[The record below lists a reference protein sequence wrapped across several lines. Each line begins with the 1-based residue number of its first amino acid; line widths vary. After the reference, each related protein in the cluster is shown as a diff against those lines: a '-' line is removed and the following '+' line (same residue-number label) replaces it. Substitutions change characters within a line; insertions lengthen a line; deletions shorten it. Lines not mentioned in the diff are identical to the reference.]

1 MRKIALLLCLALALT
16 GLTACGKTTQE
27 AAPAA
32 TEETVEATATA
43 EATAEPTAEPTA
55 EVADAADTETTGD
68 ATDDAQTD
76 APAET
81 TRDFSGTTLTVFNW
95 YDYIDPAVIELFEE
109 ETGITVKYVN
119 FTTNEEM
126 YTKLEAGAGTYDVLF
141 PSDYMIER
149 MIAHDML
156 AELDFSAMPN
166 YANVMERLRNPSYDP
181 EGKYSVPYMWGTLG
195 YLYNSEMVDEELTS
209 WSALFDEKY
218 AGNVIMMNSLRD
230 TVGLTLKYL
239 GYSLNTRDEGEL
251 NAAKELLIQQKQ
263 SKIECGYLLDET
275 KDKMVG
281 GEAAIG
287 VVYSG
292 DAQYAIE
299 KNENLVYVIP
309 EEGSNIWVD
318 GMCIPKSSKNVEA
331 AQLFIDFMC
340 RDDVAA
346 MNFDYIYYCS
356 PIQSVVDGLDEEE
369 AAMNTINPSEEET
382 ARCEFF
388 NDVEDCMDLYES
400 VWMEIRLAR

>member
-1 MRKIALLLCLALALT
+1 MRKFALILCILIAFS
-16 GLTACGKTTQE
+16 ACAMGS
-27 AAPAA
+27 ASASA
-32 TEETVEATATA
+32 EE
-43 EATAEPTAEPTA
+43 
-55 EVADAADTETTGD
+55 
-68 ATDDAQTD
+68 
-76 APAET
+76 
-81 TRDFSGTTLTVFNW
+81 LTVFNW
-95 YDYIDPAVIELFEE
+95 FDYIDPAVIDLFEE

-126 YTKLEAGAGTYDVLF
+126 YTKLEAGAGTYDVIF
-141 PSDYMIER
+141 PSEYMIER

-156 AELDFSAMPN
+156 EELDLSAMPN
-166 YANVMERLRNPSYDP
+166 FANVMDRLKDPSYDP
-181 EGKYSVPYMWGTLG
+181 GNKYSVPYMWGTLG

-218 AGNVIMMNSLRD
+218 AGNVIMMNSIRD
-230 TVGLTLKYL
+230 TVGLALKYL
-239 GYSLNTRDEGEL
+239 GYSMNTRSEAEL
-251 NAAKELLIQQKQ
+251 NEAKDLLIKQKQ
-263 SKIECGYLLDET
+263 DKIQCGYLLDET

-318 GMCIPKSSKNVEA
+318 GMCIPKGSKNVEGA
-331 AQLFIDFMC
+331 MKFIDFLC
-340 RDDVAA
+340 REDVAA

-356 PIQSVVDGLDEEE
+356 PVQAVVDGLDEEE
-369 AAMNTINPSEEET
+369 AAQSTINPSEDVVS
-382 ARCEFF
+382 RCEYF
-388 NDVEDCMDLYES
+388 NDVEDCMSLYEN

>member
-16 GLTACGKTTQE
+16 GLTACGKTAQE
-27 AAPAA
+27 AAPTA

-43 EATAEPTAEPTA
+43 GADEAEPTA
-55 EVADAADTETTGD
+55 EVADAPDAEATGE
-68 ATDDAQTD
+68 AADDAQTD

-95 YDYIDPAVIELFEE
+95 YDYIDPAVIEIFEE

-126 YTKLEAGAGTYDVLF
+126 FTKLEAGAGTYDVIF

-156 AELDFSAMPN
+156 VELDFSAMPN
-166 YANVMERLRNPSYDP
+166 FANVMERLRNPSYDP

-195 YLYNSEMVDEELTS
+195 YLYNTEMVDEELTS

-218 AGNVIMMNSLRD
+218 AGNVIMMNSIRD

-239 GYSLNTRDEGEL
+239 GFSLNTRDEAQL
-251 NAAKELLIQQKQ
+251 DAAKELLIQQKQ

-299 KNENLVYVIP
+299 KNENLVYVVP

-318 GMCIPKSSKNVEA
+318 GMCIPKGSKNVEGA
-331 AQLFIDFMC
+331 MKFIDFMC
-340 RDDVAA
+340 REDVAA

-356 PIQSVVDGLDEEE
+356 PIQAVVDGLDEEE
-369 AAMNTINPSEEET
+369 AAQSTINPSEDVVS
-382 ARCEFF
+382 RCEYF
-388 NDVEDCMDLYES
+388 NDVEDCMSLYEN

>member
-16 GLTACGKTTQE
+16 ALTACGKPAQE
-27 AAPAA
+27 AAQDAA
-32 TEETVEATATA
+32 ETAETEETAVPA
-43 EATAEPTAEPTA
+43 EDAESE
-55 EVADAADTETTGD
+55 ESE
-68 ATDDAQTD
+68 
-76 APAET
+76 APAEAAPKS
-81 TRDFSGTTLTVFNW
+81 DVELTVFNW
-95 YDYIDPAVIELFEE
+95 YDYIDPAVIDLFEE

-126 YTKLEAGAGTYDVLF
+126 YTKLEAGAGTYDVIF

-149 MIAHDML
+149 MIKHDML
-156 AELDFSAMPN
+156 EELDLSAMPN
-166 YANVMERLRNPSYDP
+166 FANVMERLQNPSYDP
-181 EGKYSVPYMWGTLG
+181 ESKHSVPYMWGTLG
-195 YLYNSEMVDEELTS
+195 YLYNTEMVDEELTS

-218 AGNVIMMNSLRD
+218 AGNVIMMNSVRD
-230 TVGLTLKYL
+230 TVGLALKHL
-239 GYSLNTRDEGEL
+239 GYSLNTRDEAEL
-251 NAAKELLIQQKQ
+251 NAAKDLLIQQKQ
-263 SKIECGYLLDET
+263 NKIECGYLLDET

-318 GMCIPKSSKNVEA
+318 GMCIPKGSKNVEA
-331 AQLFIDFMC
+331 AQQFIDFMC

-346 MNFDYIYYCS
+346 MNFEYIYYCS
-356 PIQSVVDGLDEEE
+356 PIQSVADGLDEED
-369 AAMNTINPSEEET
+369 AALNTINPSDEET

-388 NDVEDCMDLYES
+388 NDVEDCMDLYEG

>member
-1 MRKIALLLCLALALT
+1 MRKFALILCILIAFS
-16 GLTACGKTTQE
+16 ACAMGS
-27 AAPAA
+27 ASASA
-32 TEETVEATATA
+32 EE
-43 EATAEPTAEPTA
+43 
-55 EVADAADTETTGD
+55 
-68 ATDDAQTD
+68 
-76 APAET
+76 
-81 TRDFSGTTLTVFNW
+81 LTVFNW
-95 YDYIDPAVIELFEE
+95 FDYIDPAVIDLFED

-126 YTKLEAGAGTYDVLF
+126 YTKLEAGAGTYDVIF
-141 PSDYMIER
+141 PSEYMIER

-156 AELDFSAMPN
+156 EELDLSAMPN
-166 YANVMERLRNPSYDP
+166 FANVMDRLKDPSYDP
-181 EGKYSVPYMWGTLG
+181 GNRFSVPYMWGTLG

-218 AGNVIMMNSLRD
+218 AGNVIMMNSMRD
-230 TVGLTLKYL
+230 SIGLALKYL
-239 GYSLNTRDEGEL
+239 GYSMNTRNEAEL
-251 NAAKELLIQQKQ
+251 NEAKDLLIKQKQ
-263 SKIECGYLLDET
+263 DKIQCGYLLDET

-299 KNENLVYVIP
+299 KNESLVYVVP

-318 GMCIPKSSKNVEA
+318 GMCIPKGSKNVEGA
-331 AQLFIDFMC
+331 MKFIDFLC
-340 RDDVAA
+340 REDIAA

-356 PIQSVVDGLDEEE
+356 PIQAVVDGLDEEE
-369 AAMNTINPSEEET
+369 AAQSTINPSEDVVS
-382 ARCEFF
+382 RCEYF
-388 NDVEDCMDLYES
+388 NDVEDVMSLYEN

>member
-1 MRKIALLLCLALALT
+1 MRKFALILCILIAFS
-16 GLTACGKTTQE
+16 ACAMGS
-27 AAPAA
+27 ASASA
-32 TEETVEATATA
+32 EE
-43 EATAEPTAEPTA
+43 
-55 EVADAADTETTGD
+55 
-68 ATDDAQTD
+68 
-76 APAET
+76 
-81 TRDFSGTTLTVFNW
+81 LTVFNW
-95 YDYIDPAVIELFEE
+95 FDYIDPAVIDLFED

-126 YTKLEAGAGTYDVLF
+126 YTKLEAGAGTYDVIF
-141 PSDYMIER
+141 PSEYMIER

-156 AELDFSAMPN
+156 EELDLSAMPN
-166 YANVMERLRNPSYDP
+166 FANVMDRLKDPSYDP
-181 EGKYSVPYMWGTLG
+181 GNRFSVPYMWGTLG

-218 AGNVIMMNSLRD
+218 AGNVIMMNSMRD
-230 TVGLTLKYL
+230 SIGLALKYL
-239 GYSLNTRDEGEL
+239 GYSMNTRDEAEL
-251 NAAKELLIQQKQ
+251 NEAKDLLIKQKQ
-263 SKIECGYLLDET
+263 DKIQCGYLLDET

-299 KNENLVYVIP
+299 KNESLVYVVP

-318 GMCIPKSSKNVEA
+318 GMCIPKGSKNVEGA
-331 AQLFIDFMC
+331 MKFIDFLC
-340 RDDVAA
+340 REDVAA

-356 PIQSVVDGLDEEE
+356 PIQAVVDGLDEEE
-369 AAMNTINPSEEET
+369 AAQSTINPSEDVVS
-382 ARCEFF
+382 RCEYF
-388 NDVEDCMDLYES
+388 NDVEDVMSLYEN

>member
-1 MRKIALLLCLALALT
+1 MRKIALLLCLVLALT
-16 GLTACGKTTQE
+16 GLTACGNTAKE
-27 AAPAA
+27 AAPTA

-43 EATAEPTAEPTA
+43 GADEAEPTA
-55 EVADAADTETTGD
+55 EVADTADTETTG
-68 ATDDAQTD
+68 AAADDAQTD

-126 YTKLEAGAGTYDVLF
+126 FTKLEAGAGTYDVIF

-156 AELDFSAMPN
+156 VELDFSAMPN
-166 YANVMERLRNPSYDP
+166 FANVMDRLRNPSYDP

-195 YLYNSEMVDEELTS
+195 YLYNTEMVDEELTS

-218 AGNVIMMNSLRD
+218 AGNVIMMNSIRD
-230 TVGLTLKYL
+230 TVGLALKYL
-239 GYSLNTRDEGEL
+239 GYSLNTRDAGEL
-251 NAAKELLIQQKQ
+251 DAAKELLIQQKQ

-299 KNENLVYVIP
+299 QNENLVYVIP

-318 GMCIPKSSKNVEA
+318 GMCIPKGSKNVEA

-340 RDDVAA
+340 RDDIAA
-346 MNFDYIYYCS
+346 MNFEYIYYCS

-369 AAMNTINPSEEET
+369 AAMSTINPTEEET

>member
-1 MRKIALLLCLALALT
+1 MRKFALILCILIAFS
-16 GLTACGKTTQE
+16 ACAMGS
-27 AAPAA
+27 ASASA
-32 TEETVEATATA
+32 EE
-43 EATAEPTAEPTA
+43 
-55 EVADAADTETTGD
+55 
-68 ATDDAQTD
+68 
-76 APAET
+76 
-81 TRDFSGTTLTVFNW
+81 LTVFNW
-95 YDYIDPAVIELFEE
+95 FDYIDPAVIDLFED

-126 YTKLEAGAGTYDVLF
+126 YTKLEAGAGTYDVIF
-141 PSDYMIER
+141 PSEYMIER

-156 AELDFSAMPN
+156 EELDLSAMPN
-166 YANVMERLRNPSYDP
+166 FANVMDRLKDPSYDP
-181 EGKYSVPYMWGTLG
+181 GNKYSVPYMWGTLG

-218 AGNVIMMNSLRD
+218 AGNVIMMNSMRD
-230 TVGLTLKYL
+230 SIGLALKYL
-239 GYSLNTRDEGEL
+239 GYSMNTRSEAEL
-251 NAAKELLIQQKQ
+251 NEAKDLLIKQKQ
-263 SKIECGYLLDET
+263 DKIQCGYLLDET

-299 KNENLVYVIP
+299 KNENLVYVVP

-318 GMCIPKSSKNVEA
+318 GMCIPKGSKNVEGA
-331 AQLFIDFMC
+331 MKFIDFMC
-340 RDDVAA
+340 REDVAA

-356 PIQSVVDGLDEEE
+356 PIQAVVDGLDEEE
-369 AAMNTINPSEEET
+369 AAQSTINPSEDVVS
-382 ARCEFF
+382 RCEYF
-388 NDVEDCMDLYES
+388 NDVEDCMSLYEN

>member
-16 GLTACGKTTQE
+16 GLTACGKTAQE
-27 AAPAA
+27 AAPTA

-43 EATAEPTAEPTA
+43 GADEAEPTA
-55 EVADAADTETTGD
+55 EVADAPDAEATGE
-68 ATDDAQTD
+68 AADDAQTD

-95 YDYIDPAVIELFEE
+95 YDYIDPAVIEIFEE

-126 YTKLEAGAGTYDVLF
+126 FTKLEAGAGTYDVIF

-156 AELDFSAMPN
+156 VELDFSAMPN
-166 YANVMERLRNPSYDP
+166 FANVMERLRNPSYDP

-195 YLYNSEMVDEELTS
+195 YLYNTEMVDEELTS

-218 AGNVIMMNSLRD
+218 AGNVIMMNSIRD
-230 TVGLTLKYL
+230 TVGLALKYL
-239 GYSLNTRDEGEL
+239 GFSLNTRDEAQL
-251 NAAKELLIQQKQ
+251 DAAKELLIQQKQ

-299 KNENLVYVIP
+299 QNESLVYVIP

-318 GMCIPKSSKNVEA
+318 GMCIPKGSKNVEA
-331 AQLFIDFMC
+331 AQLFIDFLC
-340 RDDVAA
+340 RDDIAA
-346 MNFDYIYYCS
+346 MNFEYIYYCS

-388 NDVEDCMDLYES
+388 NDVEDCMELYES
-400 VWMEIRLAR
+400 VWMEIRLAK

>member
-1 MRKIALLLCLALALT
+1 MRKFALILCILIAFS
-16 GLTACGKTTQE
+16 ACAMGS
-27 AAPAA
+27 ASASA
-32 TEETVEATATA
+32 EE
-43 EATAEPTAEPTA
+43 
-55 EVADAADTETTGD
+55 
-68 ATDDAQTD
+68 
-76 APAET
+76 
-81 TRDFSGTTLTVFNW
+81 LTVFNW
-95 YDYIDPAVIELFEE
+95 FDYIDPAVIDLFEE

-126 YTKLEAGAGTYDVLF
+126 YTKLEAGAGTYDVIF
-141 PSDYMIER
+141 PSEYMIER

-156 AELDFSAMPN
+156 EELDLSAMPN
-166 YANVMERLRNPSYDP
+166 FANVMDRLKDPSYDP
-181 EGKYSVPYMWGTLG
+181 GNKYSVPYMWGTLG

-218 AGNVIMMNSLRD
+218 AGNVIMMNSMRD
-230 TVGLTLKYL
+230 SIGLALKYL
-239 GYSLNTRDEGEL
+239 GYSMNTRNEAEL
-251 NAAKELLIQQKQ
+251 NEAKDLLIKQKQ
-263 SKIECGYLLDET
+263 DKIQCGYLLDET

-299 KNENLVYVIP
+299 KNESLVYVVP

-318 GMCIPKSSKNVEA
+318 GMCIPKGSKNVEGA
-331 AQLFIDFMC
+331 MKFIDFLC
-340 RDDVAA
+340 REDVAA

-356 PIQSVVDGLDEEE
+356 PIQAVVDGLDEEE
-369 AAMNTINPSEEET
+369 AAQSTINPSEDVVS
-382 ARCEFF
+382 RCEYF
-388 NDVEDCMDLYES
+388 NDVEDVMSLYEN

>member
-1 MRKIALLLCLALALT
+1 MRKFALILCILIAFS
-16 GLTACGKTTQE
+16 ACAMGS
-27 AAPAA
+27 ASASA
-32 TEETVEATATA
+32 EE
-43 EATAEPTAEPTA
+43 
-55 EVADAADTETTGD
+55 
-68 ATDDAQTD
+68 
-76 APAET
+76 
-81 TRDFSGTTLTVFNW
+81 LTVFNW
-95 YDYIDPAVIELFEE
+95 FDYIDPAVIDLFEE

-126 YTKLEAGAGTYDVLF
+126 YTKLEAGAGTYDVIF
-141 PSDYMIER
+141 PSEYMIER

-156 AELDFSAMPN
+156 EELDLSAMPN
-166 YANVMERLRNPSYDP
+166 FANVMDRLKDPSYDP
-181 EGKYSVPYMWGTLG
+181 GNRFSVPYMWGTLG

-218 AGNVIMMNSLRD
+218 AGNVIMMNSMRD
-230 TVGLTLKYL
+230 SIGLALKYL
-239 GYSLNTRDEGEL
+239 GYSMNTRNEAEL
-251 NAAKELLIQQKQ
+251 NEAKDLLIKQKQ
-263 SKIECGYLLDET
+263 DKIQCGYLLDET

-299 KNENLVYVIP
+299 KNESLVYVVP

-318 GMCIPKSSKNVEA
+318 GMCIPKGSKNVEGA
-331 AQLFIDFMC
+331 MKFIDFLC
-340 RDDVAA
+340 REDIAA

-356 PIQSVVDGLDEEE
+356 PVQAVVDGLDEEE
-369 AAMNTINPSEEET
+369 AAQSTINPSEDVVS
-382 ARCEFF
+382 RCEYF
-388 NDVEDCMDLYES
+388 NDVEDVMSLDEN